1 MCMGG
6 GAPEIVRSGIQAPVL
21 YVQLTSAPN
30 PPLQKLKFH
39 GDSIKTGNFIQD
51 KVPCSF
57 IQLTSCDK
65 HELYKFRE
73 LAVNEGNRKNE
84 IGMDKGDDYENEG
97 NE

>member
-1 MCMGG
+1 MKSR
-6 GAPEIVRSGIQAPVL
+6 PLFL

-30 PPLQKLKFH
+30 PPLQKLGFH
-39 GDSIKTGNFIQD
+39 GGSIKTGNLIQD

-84 IGMDKGDDYENEG
+84 IEMDKGDDYENEG

>member
-1 MCMGG
+1 MKSR
-6 GAPEIVRSGIQAPVL
+6 PLFS